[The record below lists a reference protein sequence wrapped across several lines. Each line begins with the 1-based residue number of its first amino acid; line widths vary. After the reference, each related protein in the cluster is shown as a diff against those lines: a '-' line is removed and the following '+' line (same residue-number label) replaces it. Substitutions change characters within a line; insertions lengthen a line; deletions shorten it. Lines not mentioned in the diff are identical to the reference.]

1 MGECS
6 AGIAIGNASGCGLN
20 DVQVVQDVVKAAV
33 VWQPVEKGSNCVF
46 HGHNNPRLPKRQS
59 EYTAGR
65 RRIQVLL
72 APSPMAQQANGS
84 RSPAAAVR

>member
-46 HGHNNPRLPKRQS
+46 RGHNNPRLPKR
-59 EYTAGR
+59 
-65 RRIQVLL
+65 
-72 APSPMAQQANGS
+72 
-84 RSPAAAVR
+84 